1 MAKNKRLEE
10 KKHAVQNRDK
20 RRFISS
26 LSSRRRAS
34 KSVSLSLESNQMRV
48 PASRKTIFKEATE
61 IDPIIGRIADSSF
74 MFEKRTGFD
83 RLYSL

>member
-1 MAKNKRLEE
+1 MTKE
-10 KKHAVQNRDK
+10 D
-20 RRFISS
+20 SS
-26 LSSRRRAS
+26 LRFRAEGVLRS
-34 KSVSLSLESNQMRV
+34 LPLSLESNQMRV
-48 PASRKTIFKEATE
+48 PASRKPIFKEATE